1 MGGSKAAKMLQ
12 YLQYEKIDI
21 ITTIVDM
28 IENNN

>member
-1 MGGSKAAKMLQ
+1 MGGSKAVKMLQ